1 MSVVKI
7 VPPNHDGKIN
17 TGLGL
22 KVFNSEGS
30 EIYGVATV
38 DVSFRPGEAVNAT
51 IGLAAAMDECNAEI
65 LLDECTLRR
74 SAEALG
80 FDLVKKG

>member
-7 VPPNHDGKIN
+7 VPPDHDGRMH

-22 KVFNSEGS
+22 KVFNSDGS
-30 EIYGVATV
+30 EIYGVTTV
-38 DVSFRPGEAVNAT
+38 DVRFRMDEMVSAT
-51 IGLAAAMDECNAEI
+51 IGLAAAMDEGNAEI

-74 SAEALG
+74 SARALG
-80 FDLVKKG
+80 FHLFKKD